1 MNASDEKSVVAFFRE
16 LLEEGHS
23 NTPVVAFDSSHITGK
38 VRNTR
43 RNRAMEDI
51 NDILS
56 GSDTCVEL
64 GGIYTVCE
72 YESNV
77 WFLIK
82 AELATSATSLFDPA
96 KKTIAAAL
104 CEEDDE

>member
-43 RNRAMEDI
+43 R
-51 NDILS
+51 S
-56 GSDTCVEL
+56 
-64 GGIYTVCE
+64 
-72 YESNV
+72 
-77 WFLIK
+77 
-82 AELATSATSLFDPA
+82 
-96 KKTIAAAL
+96 
-104 CEEDDE
+104 